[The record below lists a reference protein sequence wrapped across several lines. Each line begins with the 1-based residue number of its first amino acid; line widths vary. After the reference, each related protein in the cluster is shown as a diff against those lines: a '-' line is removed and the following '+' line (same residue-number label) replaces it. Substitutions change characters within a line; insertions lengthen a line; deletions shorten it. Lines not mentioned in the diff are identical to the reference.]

1 MRGGAGVGRIYP
13 AKPPAPGDVD
23 GIIPSSASPASSAAE
38 AIIAAWGSEM
48 LDVDPRALSVADLDE
63 CDAVNAALAAPAA
76 ASRLGGH
83 VGFKMGWKG
92 AFAKRASLFGPLF
105 GVGMI
110 RSGASVSLSA
120 HKIFCAEAEFGFV
133 FDKKLEAR
141 ATAYSEEEVWGA
153 VRSVEL
159 CVELCGARQHAS
171 ASKLDYV
178 ADALCSACV
187 VRGPTIDRPR
197 DPSVLTT
204 VAVRLLVAGIEVA
217 RGDAR
222 CNPLDSPLASLTFL
236 ANDLCVRLRRPLDA
250 GALVISG
257 HCCQTAFDRRPA
269 PPFVALPSAAWIAG
283 DHVRAIFDGLGTCDA
298 VLLE

>member
-1 MRGGAGVGRIYP
+1 
-13 AKPPAPGDVD
+13 
-23 GIIPSSASPASSAAE
+23 
-38 AIIAAWGSEM
+38 M

-178 ADALCSACV
+178 ADALPRRPSRSPRTA
-187 VRGPTIDRPR
+187 RGRAATPQSRPR
-197 DPSVLTT
+197 RRRSCRALGSHATRSRSPSRT
-204 VAVRLLVAGIEVA
+204 APSRAQ
-217 RGDAR
+217 
-222 CNPLDSPLASLTFL
+222 
-236 ANDLCVRLRRPLDA
+236 RLRPQPPPLRA
-250 GALVISG
+250 RSS
-257 HCCQTAFDRRPA
+257 RRA
-269 PPFVALPSAAWIAG
+269 RSLRSPP
-283 DHVRAIFDGLGTCDA
+283 R
-298 VLLE
+298 